1 MPPHISSHL
10 PLLPYLMADCHVL
23 APSGPCSALLVATIG
38 IGARG
43 PFLQAGAMVV
53 MLVVSCCWLLV
64 GAWRRDSLGCDCF
77 LRQASGKRLPHKH
90 KLQGSQPGPW
100 QEIAQTLK
108 LRFSGPPVMPLLT
121 TGHFFYNFFV
131 VHLLYL
137 GFVPLD
143 NLLDTWR
150 FLKIQ
155 FLPVEV
161 PG

>member
-1 MPPHISSHL
+1 
-10 PLLPYLMADCHVL
+10 MADCHVL

-64 GAWRRDSLGCDCF
+64 EAWRRDSLGCDCF